1 VYIGARLTLLCYGPR
16 LVGVRSNLKAPRL
29 LATAALLAA
38 LVVPLLG
45 GSAAGEESL
54 ADLKAR
60 MSEIQAELDAATS
73 RIEELRT
80 AQDNLEKRLE
90 DIKVEMS
97 DLEESQAR
105 LEKRVVEAAGN
116 LYRAGRSDMLEAL
129 LTAESF
135 AEFSSRAQ
143 VLSRVSERDT
153 TAFIEYSRSE
163 DRLTDLRNELEAKSE
178 ELADTRETLAEES
191 DRLQSLFGEVS
202 DDYDDLKEKL
212 AAAAAAAQTSVP
224 QTAPAAP
231 SAPAPAGASY
241 YGSTNGMACPV
252 AGPVS
257 FVDSWG
263 APRAGHTHVGVD
275 MMAAYGTPVVAI
287 VDGTIT
293 MSSYGSSAGNW
304 QILSG
309 DNGHSYWYMHN
320 QQNIVNGGHVRAGQ
334 QIATVGDTG
343 NAVGTPHLHFE
354 YHPGG
359 GGPVNPYP
367 LVASIC

>member
-1 VYIGARLTLLCYGPR
+1 
-16 LVGVRSNLKAPRL
+16 
-29 LATAALLAA
+29 
-38 LVVPLLG
+38 
-45 GSAAGEESL
+45 
-54 ADLKAR
+54 
-60 MSEIQAELDAATS
+60 MSDIQAQLDAATAK
-73 RIEELRT
+73 IEELRT
-80 AQDNLEKRLE
+80 DQDNLDRRLE
-90 DIKVEMS
+90 EIEVEMG
-97 DLEESQAR
+97 DLEDSQAH
-105 LEKRVVEAAGN
+105 LEKRVVKAAGN
-116 LYRAGRSDMLEAL
+116 LYRAGRSDMLEVL
-129 LTAESF
+129 LTSESLAEL
-135 AEFSSRAQ
+135 SSRAQ
-143 VLSRVSERDT
+143 VLSRVSQRDT
-153 TAFIEYSRSE
+153 TAFIEYSRTE
-163 DRLTDLRNELEAKSE
+163 DRLNALADDKKAKAE
-178 ELADTRETLAEES
+178 ELAQTELDLAGES
-191 DRLQSLFGEVS
+191 ERLQSLFEEVS
-202 DDYDDLKEKL
+202 GEYEDLKEKL
-212 AAAAAAAQTSVP
+212 AAAAAAAAAAEAEAEAV
-224 QTAPAAP
+224 APGAP
-231 SAPAPAGASY
+231 SAPAPSTPSY
-241 YGSTNGMACPV
+241 YGSTGGMACPV

-287 VDGTIT
+287 VDGSIT

-309 DNGHSYWYMHN
+309 NNGHAYYYMHN

>member
-1 VYIGARLTLLCYGPR
+1 VCYRAR
-16 LVGVRSNLKAPRL
+16 LVGARGNVRAPR
-29 LATAALLAA
+29 AVVVVALLAA
-38 LVVPLLG
+38 FVVPLMG

-60 MSEIQAELDAATS
+60 MSDIQAELDAATE

-80 AQDNLEKRLE
+80 AQDELQSRLE
-90 DIKVEMS
+90 DIQVEMS
-97 DLEESQAR
+97 DLRRSQAK
-105 LEKRVVEAAGN
+105 LEKRVVAAARSI
-116 LYRAGRSDMLEAL
+116 YQAGRADMLEAL
-129 LTAESF
+129 FTAESF
-135 AEFSSRAQ
+135 AELSSRAQ
-143 VLSRVSERDT
+143 LLSRVSQRDT
-153 TAFIEYSRSE
+153 SAFIEYSRTE
-163 DRLTDLRNELEAKSE
+163 DELEDLTAELRTKQE
-178 ELADTRETLAEES
+178 ELADTREELAGES
-191 DRLQSLFGEVS
+191 DRLQDLFDEVS
-202 DDYDDLKEKL
+202 SDYDELKKKL
-212 AAAAAAAQTSVP
+212 AAAAAAASQP
-224 QTAPAAP
+224 APAPAAP
-231 SAPAPAGASY
+231 TAPTSPAY
-241 YGSTNGMACPV
+241 YGATDGMACPV

-257 FVDSWG
+257 FVDSWH
-263 APRAGHTHVGVD
+263 APRAGHLHVGVD

-309 DNGHSYWYMHN
+309 DNGHSYYYMHN

-343 NAVGTPHLHFE
+343 NAAGTPHLHFE

-359 GGPVNPYP
+359 GAPVNPYP